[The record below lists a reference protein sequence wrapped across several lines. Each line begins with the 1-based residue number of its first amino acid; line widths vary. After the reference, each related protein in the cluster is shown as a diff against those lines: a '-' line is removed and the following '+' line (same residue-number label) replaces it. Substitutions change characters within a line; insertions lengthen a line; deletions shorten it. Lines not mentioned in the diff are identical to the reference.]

1 MRVVTQRLQCT
12 KWTGRGTTRPSP
24 ILRSDIRCQSSND
37 TSGFGGEGR
46 SKSATAGGKK
56 KKGKRGKVSS
66 RPSPKEQLKQLQEDE
81 RLYREQMEQK
91 YASNVVKADVQE
103 QEEAGAVND
112 TVPEQITDRML
123 RRIALF
129 SGGPIVFGMLLFPL
143 FYYIKKVQG
152 IDLPVWAVYIVQT
165 SVFGGGL
172 LGISYGIISSSWDPQ
187 REGSLLGWNEFQ
199 ANLPLV
205 LNRFGK
211 KQ

>member
-1 MRVVTQRLQCT
+1 MRVVIQSVHCSAGT
-12 KWTGRGTTRPSP
+12 KPP
-24 ILRSDIRCQSSND
+24 LILRRDTRCQSSRGK
-37 TSGFGGEGR
+37 SGFGGEDVNKE
-46 SKSATAGGKK
+46 STTGKK

-81 RLYREQMEQK
+81 RVYREQMEQK
-91 YASNVVKADVQE
+91 YASNVVKADFQE
-103 QEEAGAVND
+103 DTGSMND
-112 TVPEQITDRML
+112 TVPEQITNRML
-123 RRIALF
+123 KRIALF

-165 SVFGGGL
+165 GVFGGGL
-172 LGISYGIISSSWDPQ
+172 LGISYGIISASWDPQ

-205 LNRFGK
+205 LNRFSK
-211 KQ
+211 K

>member
-1 MRVVTQRLQCT
+1 M
-12 KWTGRGTTRPSP
+12 S
-24 ILRSDIRCQSSND
+24 
-37 TSGFGGEGR
+37 
-46 SKSATAGGKK
+46 
-56 KKGKRGKVSS
+56 
-66 RPSPKEQLKQLQEDE
+66 
-81 RLYREQMEQK
+81 
-91 YASNVVKADVQE
+91 
-103 QEEAGAVND
+103 D

-123 RRIALF
+123 IRIALF

-165 SVFGGGL
+165 GVFGGGL

>member
-1 MRVVTQRLQCT
+1 MVTQRLTCV
-12 KWTGRGTTRPSP
+12 TRTPGCLS
-24 ILRSDIRCQSSND
+24 IVRTRSVRCRSAGG
-37 TSGFGGEGR
+37 GFGGEGEGNQT
-46 SKSATAGGKK
+46 ATGGGKK

-91 YASNVVKADVQE
+91 YASSSNAVPREEQVVE
-103 QEEAGAVND
+103 SMND
-112 TVPEQITDRML
+112 TVPEQITNRML
-123 RRIALF
+123 KRIALF

-143 FYYIKKVQG
+143 FYYIKKVQDV
-152 IDLPVWAVYIVQT
+152 DLPVWAVYIVQT
-165 SVFGGGL
+165 GVFGGGL
-172 LGISYGIISSSWDPQ
+172 LGISYGIISASWDPQ

-211 KQ
+211 KK

>member
-1 MRVVTQRLQCT
+1 MRALTHRLQC
-12 KWTGRGTTRPSP
+12 RTTTERP
-24 ILRSDIRCQSSND
+24 LVVRRDIRCQSSGG
-37 TSGFGGEGR
+37 GFGGDDANQ
-46 SKSATAGGKK
+46 SAAAGGKK

-91 YASNVVKADVQE
+91 YASRSNAVRVDF
-103 QEEAGAVND
+103 QEEEEVGSMSD
-112 TVPEQITDRML
+112 TVPEQITNRML
-123 RRIALF
+123 KRIALF
-129 SGGPIVFGMLLFPL
+129 SGGPIVLGMLLFPL

-165 SVFGGGL
+165 GVFGGGL
-172 LGISYGIISSSWDPQ
+172 LGISYGIISASWDPQ

-205 LNRFGK
+205 LNRFGN